1 MEWHFFATSHGK
13 GAVVG
18 VGGTVK
24 RCVSS
29 AVLSRNVIVNNAQSF
44 AKAAAECCPN
54 INVKLVVE
62 RDIHVFTQQ
71 HQLESL
77 WENVASLVGKNF
89 RACCVH

>member
-1 MEWHFFATSHGK
+1 MPQAVARELLMEWVEQLK
-13 GAVVG
+13 G
-18 VGGTVK
+18 
-24 RCVSS
+24 VSS
-29 AVLSRNVIVNNAQSF
+29 AVLSRNVIVNNAQFF
-44 AKAAAECCPN
+44 AKTAAESCPY